1 MFACEVAQNLALALL
16 LLLVE
21 TSPFS
26 RPLGEIFSKTWN
38 GYIKLPGNSPKKS
51 ELTAKNDGNE
61 QENPKTGSGWAVF
74 SFKGCFKIS
83 NLRMLE
89 VNSQNRSEMKGDFSF
104 HAAKSVRRL
113 K

>member
-1 MFACEVAQNLALALL
+1 LALALL

-26 RPLGEIFSKTWN
+26 QPLGEIFPKHGTA
-38 GYIKLPGNSPKKS
+38 IKLPRKSPKKS

-74 SFKGCFKIS
+74 FVQKLFQNFKFAHA
-83 NLRMLE
+83 R
-89 VNSQNRSEMKGDFSF
+89 SQIRKMDQK
-104 HAAKSVRRL
+104 
-113 K
+113 